1 MCNLVSRTLFTRNQH
16 HCLIHSVLRNVF
28 FFPDV
33 WVYLFMSWKKPE
45 LKPVVAAAAAAAG
58 VLNNTSLLTDRR

>member
-16 HCLIHSVLRNVF
+16 HCLIHSVPLGCDFFF

-33 WVYLFMSWKKPE
+33 WVYLFMSWEKPE
-45 LKPVVAAAAAAAG
+45 LKPVVAAAG
-58 VLNNTSLLTDRR
+58 VFNSTSLLTDRH